1 MRRFLD
7 LIDMVIGWIAAT
19 ILLITFCLLAFS
31 VFARYVAV
39 GMQIDWILEVVVFMI
54 AWAVL
59 LGVARI
65 EKRAGHIRVDFVL
78 HMMGLRWQRLA
89 EMLALSFGLAVGVF
103 YVWSGVLVVQDA
115 VAWGER
121 TDSTLRIPLWVH
133 YTALST
139 SFTVHALFMSQRLWD
154 LLHGAPLPVA
164 GDLAD

>member
-7 LIDMVIGWIAAT
+7 LI
-19 ILLITFCLLAFS
+19 TFGLLAFS

>member
-65 EKRAGHIRVDFVL
+65 
-78 HMMGLRWQRLA
+78 
-89 EMLALSFGLAVGVF
+89 
-103 YVWSGVLVVQDA
+103 
-115 VAWGER
+115 
-121 TDSTLRIPLWVH
+121 
-133 YTALST
+133 
-139 SFTVHALFMSQRLWD
+139 
-154 LLHGAPLPVA
+154 
-164 GDLAD
+164 

>member
-7 LIDMVIGWIAAT
+7 LIDTVIGWIAAT
-19 ILLITFCLLAFS
+19 ILLITFGLLAFS

-78 HMMGLRWQRLA
+78 HMMGMRWQRLA
-89 EMLALSFGLAVGVF
+89 EMLALSFGLAVGIF

-154 LLHGAPLPVA
+154 LLRGAPLPVA

>member
-7 LIDMVIGWIAAT
+7 LIDQVIGWIAAT
-19 ILLITFCLLAFS
+19 ILLITFGLLAFS

-121 TDSTLRIPLWVH
+121 TDSTLRIPLWV
-133 YTALST
+133 YYAALSS
-139 SFTVHALFMSQRLWD
+139 SFTVHALFMTQRLWD
-154 LLHGAPLPVA
+154 LLSGAPLPVA
-164 GDLAD
+164 SDLAD

>member
-19 ILLITFCLLAFS
+19 ILLITFGLLAFS

-103 YVWSGVLVVQDA
+103 DVWSGVLVVQDA
-115 VAWGER
+115 VACGER

>member
-78 HMMGLRWQRLA
+78 HMMGMRWQRLA